1 MKMIRDA
8 APQQLAQA
16 VNKLAIDKTACL
28 FFIIGMILAA
38 MILQGFI
45 FTA

>member
-16 VNKLAIDKTACL
+16 IDKLAVDKTACL

-38 MILQGFI
+38 IILQGLI

>member
-1 MKMIRDA
+1 MKIIREA
-8 APQQLAQA
+8 APQQLAEA

-28 FFIIGMILAA
+28 FFVIGMILAA
-38 MILQGFI
+38 LILQGFL